1 MKMKKSEIEA
11 KRKEIVALLLQK
23 GWKPNLEYIIKNY
36 SWFHNPPKINYETGE
51 VGGIGGTYNYGQFI
65 ISSDGTM
72 AATIKSTVIILH
84 DSKRS
89 YCKVFSAKYADLE
102 IKKDGL
108 QHSKI
113 KIMF

>member
-1 MKMKKSEIEA
+1 MKKTEIEA

-23 GWKPNLEYIIKNY
+23 GWKPNLEYINKNY
-36 SWFHNPPKINYETGE
+36 SWYHNPPKINYETGE
-51 VGGIGGTYNYGQFI
+51 VGGTYNYGQFI

-72 AATIKSTVIILH
+72 AATVKPTVITLH

-102 IKKDGL
+102 IKEDGL